1 MRSFPMPRA
10 AAVALL
16 LMLGVPASHGEAPS
30 AGAAPAPGAAVE
42 VVVSVTDA
50 NGAPIPGLR
59 ASDFSVLEDGAPV
72 RVDRVRPGPGAAAAK
87 AGAAPADPTPAL
99 LTLLVD
105 GAGLTE
111 AQAKAASDA
120 AGEALVAF
128 LSTPGA
134 QAMVAAGWPSVKV
147 IRPFTTDAGAAREA
161 LESVFAGAGSEST
174 SPTAGADAAVESLDA
189 FVVSLGGLPGRKAL
203 LYIGGGRRSAPAAGS
218 PAAGDPLAASA
229 APGQAGAPPADR
241 GLAEAANAAGV
252 RVYSVDAGGGP
263 APGLREAAAATGGTA
278 ATAAAG
284 AFAAMSADFL
294 AAYTL
299 TYLAPHG
306 GDGAIHRLEVRVRRE
321 GAVVRAGLAA
331 RRAADEDRIAERTR
345 AALRYGVT
353 DNPLGIQ
360 LAAAFDAKPREGSP
374 VVSVLVTIPLGGLS
388 FAPTK
393 VAHECN
399 LSLWL
404 TARDAGGRTVQAP
417 RARLPV
423 SVPNDRLLT
432 ALTQSVG
439 YTFKVPLAAGPATF
453 AVTVRDE
460 IAMREATAVTVATPA
475 EEPGKGEPR

>member
-1 MRSFPMPRA
+1 M
-10 AAVALL
+10 
-16 LMLGVPASHGEAPS
+16 
-30 AGAAPAPGAAVE
+30 
-42 VVVSVTDA
+42 VSVTDA
-50 NGAPIPGLR
+50 NGAPIRGLR
-59 ASDFSVLEDGAPV
+59 ASDFVVLEDGAPV

-105 GAGLTE
+105 GAGL
-111 AQAKAASDA
+111 AAPQAKAASDA
-120 AGEALVAF
+120 AAEALAGF
-128 LSTPGA
+128 LSSPGA
-134 QAMVAAGWPSVKV
+134 QVMVAAGWPSVKV

-161 LESVFAGAGSEST
+161 LESAFAGSGSESA

-189 FVVSLGGLPGRKAL
+189 FVASLGGLPGRKAL
-203 LYIGGGRRSAPAAGS
+203 LYIGGGQRSAPAAGS
-218 PAAGDPLAASA
+218 PAAGDPLAAST
-229 APGQAGAPPADR
+229 APGQSGAPPADR

-252 RVYSVDAGGGP
+252 RVYTVDAGGGP

-284 AFAAMSADFL
+284 AFTAMNADFL

-399 LSLWL
+399 LTLWL

-439 YTFKVPLAAGPATF
+439 YTFRVPLAAGPATF

-460 IAMREATAVTVATPA
+460 IAMREATAVTVAAPA
-475 EEPGKGEPR
+475 DEPAKGESR